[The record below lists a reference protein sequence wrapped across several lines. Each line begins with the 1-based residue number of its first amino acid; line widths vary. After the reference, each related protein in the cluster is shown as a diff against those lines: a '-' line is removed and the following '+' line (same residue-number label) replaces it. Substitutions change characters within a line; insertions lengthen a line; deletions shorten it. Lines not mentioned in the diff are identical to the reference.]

1 MEEEILE
8 INGNGKVTKKD
19 GDKLVALAEKKK
31 RVKLYHFSNSSK

>member
-8 INGNGKVTKKD
+8 INGNGKATKKD

-31 RVKLYHFSNSSK
+31 KGIILSFFKFI

>member
-8 INGNGKVTKKD
+8 ISGNGKVTKKD

-31 RVKLYHFSNSSK
+31 KGKILSFFKFI